1 MEAFELGARFGE
13 HGRPLARNGATRCYP
28 VEVSRWTLA
37 LVPALLASA
46 VFVTVAV
53 AADAAPAS
61 PGKVTGTVVVS
72 SSEPQVPECAPDAG
86 KPNAT
91 IWDKAKTP
99 ARDEHCQTLKKAFA
113 KIRAGSYREAIELA
127 DLAEQ
132 LSPGQS
138 GPWVVRG
145 SANARWG
152 KDTIA
157 VAAFEKARTI
167 HPRALD
173 HARSLDDYAAALVR
187 RGRLDDAR
195 KTYRALLP
203 RAAGLCDTVSVCPD
217 VGVAFLSAGVL
228 AMHVGPEGL
237 PEAVAI
243 LREAR
248 GKSDPKSEVHRV
260 ASLALALALDR
271 NGDLEQARSVAE
283 ELVKARG
290 VPSEVASEL
299 VARLPAAYEVSAMRA
314 IGYEVADPP
323 AAVAA
328 WKAFLDG
335 GGDKGPWAAHAKQHA
350 AKVSGKPGKKP

>member
-13 HGRPLARNGATRCYP
+13 HGRPLARNGRTGCYA
-28 VEVSRWTLA
+28 VEVPRARTALLPVLLAGGLA
-37 LVPALLASA
+37 LIAGP
-46 VFVTVAV
+46 
-53 AADAAPAS
+53 APARAA
-61 PGKVTGTVVVS
+61 GTVVVS
-72 SSEPQVPECAPDAG
+72 SSEPQVPECAADAG

-152 KDTIA
+152 KDAIA
-157 VAAFEKARTI
+157 VAAFEKARSI

-173 HARSLDDYAAALVR
+173 HARSLDDHAAALVR
-187 RGRLDDAR
+187 LGRLDEAR
-195 KTYRALLP
+195 KTSRALLP
-203 RAAGLCDTVSVCPD
+203 RASALCDTVAICPD

-228 AMHVGPEGL
+228 AMSVGPEGL

-248 GKSDPKSEVHRV
+248 GKSDAKSEVHRV

-271 NGDLEQARSVAE
+271 NGELAQARSIAE
-283 ELVKARG
+283 EIVKTRG
-290 VPSEVASEL
+290 VPSEISSEL
-299 VARLPAAYEVSAMRA
+299 VARFPAPHEVSAMRA
-314 IGYEVADPP
+314 IGYEVADPQ
-323 AAVAA
+323 AAAAA

-335 GGDKGPWAAHAKQHA
+335 GGEKGPWASHAKQHA
-350 AKVSGKPGKKP
+350 AKIGGKPGKKP